1 MNFESQ
7 FISSTQNPRIKNIVK
22 LRNRRARN
30 KQKLFL
36 VEGYRGVRRALDNG
50 FEMSEIYFCPDW
62 FLGHN
67 EIPMIEE
74 AAEKGTKVFEISKE
88 VFEKIAYRD
97 RPEGLL
103 AVAPQFG
110 LGLEELDVHENSLFV
125 VGEGIE
131 KPGNL
136 GTILRSADA
145 AGADAVVVCDACT
158 DLFNPNVVCA
168 SVGTMFTMK
177 LAETTTEDFIA
188 WCREKG
194 VQTLATTPHTDF
206 AYDHVD
212 MTGPTAIVMGTE
224 QYGLKETWMEQA
236 DQKVLIPMFGQ
247 ADSLNVATA
256 TTLVLFEAVRQRREK
271 NIGKYS

>member
-1 MNFESQ
+1 ML
-7 FISSTQNPRIKNIVK
+7 ISSLTNPRIKHIVK
-22 LRNRRARN
+22 LRERRYRD
-30 KQKLFL
+30 KEKTMII
-36 VEGYRGVRRALDNG
+36 EGFRSLYRAADNG
-50 FEMSEIYFCPDW
+50 VFSKELYICRDY
-62 FLGHN
+62 FLGKN
-67 EIPMIEE
+67 EDELIRKLSEE
-74 AAEKGTKVFEISKE
+74 GGTKIFETEKNVFKKIS
-88 VFEKIAYRD
+88 YRD